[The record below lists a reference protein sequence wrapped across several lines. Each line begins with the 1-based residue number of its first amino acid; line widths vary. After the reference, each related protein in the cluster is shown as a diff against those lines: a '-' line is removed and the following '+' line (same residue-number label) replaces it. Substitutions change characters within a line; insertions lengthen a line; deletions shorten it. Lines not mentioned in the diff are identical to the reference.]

1 MIMNELQ
8 KANNEAQKIA
18 QPDNSFKGYTLEEL
32 RYQRGLALLHRE
44 FCKTRILKSVQK
56 LQESS
61 PFSPNYSAKSLTGKA
76 GFIAGKVL
84 NGLNYI
90 DYAMIGFSV
99 FGTVR
104 KVLSFFR
111 GRKRK

>member
-1 MIMNELQ
+1 MNDLQ
-8 KANNEAQKIA
+8 QANHQAQKIA
-18 QPDNSFKGYTLEEL
+18 QPDDSFKGYTLEEL

-56 LQESS
+56 LQDSS
-61 PFSPNYSAKSLTGKA
+61 PFSPNYSAKSLSGKA
-76 GFIAGKVL
+76 GFLAGKLL
-84 NGLNYI
+84 NGLNYL

-99 FGTVR
+99 FGTMR
-104 KVLSFFR
+104 KVFSFFK